1 MKKIE
6 YNSTYIPTRI
16 VEDCFNKT
24 KNFQFVDKVLTGNG
38 FTTSYLKIKPTHFN
52 QSNIIIVPN
61 KGVIKSKQQKHIHT
75 LKYGTEE
82 EKRDLPSI
90 GFFYGDDASDT
101 FQFNKFDIMMFV
113 VDSFLH
119 YKDVIV
125 ENKILIDKILIDEAH
140 SVIIQSTF
148 RKNLVDFI
156 DIIKSDFEDK
166 KIVCVTA
173 TPMLFNEVDIRI
185 YPKEVKKRDIHIS
198 SNQESSLERLKTLLK
213 DKKKCIV
220 ALQDVRLLKQLANSK
235 GVLKANIKVG
245 STLFLKLV
253 EAVNLEVD
261 EDSNLTIISSA
272 GFEGFDVEN
281 GINNFFLFEDRA
293 FDYQTFY
300 AQNLIQAIGRS
311 RQGTE
316 YIEWCRMPNMT
327 RTPMQSKE
335 AMIKIANSKKISNEK
350 KLTSKNYTFI
360 PKYFDYNQDV
370 KLGLILD
377 FKLNETK
384 YHLDYE
390 LSQADLRGV
399 NKIYEAFFKER
410 GFSLIYLNEG
420 HKRLNLKNVSHKVAF
435 RNLKLNEDIIIKN
448 SLLRGLRLNTYKKD
462 KLDYYV
468 KEYEVFLRRKYYFLD
483 ELPFSEGFVLRTCAK
498 KENLNNIEKELFAY
512 SILKDESSIN
522 EACHLICKNSIEKKK
537 EEINRNGNEFKEWKK
552 DLIENIKDRYIR
564 LIMAFSQ
571 EKIRVPK
578 KIRNSRD
585 YNLTTEVSMML
596 IKAVSDLFDI
606 DVYEFDIR
614 SCNSRIIYSMVGLPL
629 PSNFYGENKKNK
641 KKINTILNIL
651 SSEYA
656 EKKNIK
662 VSKHKENIIRNLRNL
677 GFDEKVISFLI
688 STFWNKPMDAIFNFC
703 AYHEK
708 QIIESLTNELDIYT
722 NKGMIRRHDS
732 VLYFGEINEM
742 QFNIIENF
750 KYKGTNGWFYN
761 DVNIDEIITEKAVVN
776 VPLKRAI

>member
-1 MKKIE
+1 MITKYTYSKK
-6 YNSTYIPTRI
+6 YIPTHM
-16 VEDCFNKT
+16 VEKCFNQS

-38 FTTSYLKIKPTHFN
+38 FTTSFLKIMPTHPN

-61 KGVIKSKQQKHIHT
+61 KGVIKSKQEKYIHT

-82 EKRDLPSI
+82 EKMYLPSI

-101 FQFNKFDIMMFV
+101 FQFEKFDVMMFV

-125 ENKILIDKILIDEAH
+125 ENKNLIDKILIDEAH

-148 RKNLVDFI
+148 RNNLVDFI
-156 DIIKSDFEDK
+156 DIIKNDFEDK

-185 YPKEVKKRDIHIS
+185 YPKEIKKRDIHIS
-198 SNQESSLERLKTLLK
+198 SHQESSLNRLKSLLK

-245 STLFLKLV
+245 SSLFLKIV
-253 EAVNLEVD
+253 EAVTLEID
-261 EDSNLTIISSA
+261 ENSNLTVISSA

-293 FDYQTFY
+293 YDYQTFY

-311 RQGTE
+311 RKGTD

-335 AMIKIANSKKISNEK
+335 GMIKVANSKKISNEK
-350 KLTSKNYTFI
+350 KLTDRNYKFI
-360 PKYFDYNQDV
+360 PKYFDYNQDA

-390 LSQADLRGV
+390 LSQADLRGI
-399 NKIYEAFFKER
+399 NKIYEGFFKER

-435 RNLKLNEDIIIKN
+435 KNLKINEDIIIKN
-448 SLLRGLRLNTYKKD
+448 SLLNGLKLNLYKKE

-468 KEYEVFLRRKYYFLD
+468 KEFEVYLRRKYYFL
-483 ELPFSEGFVLRTCAK
+483 EKLPFSNGFVLDHATHEAK
-498 KENLNNIEKELFAY
+498 KETLQNIEKELFAY

-522 EACHLICKNSIEKKK
+522 KACRLICKNSIDKKK
-537 EEINRNGNEFKEWKK
+537 EEINRKSTEFKQWKK

-564 LIMAFSQ
+564 LIMVFSQ
-571 EKIRVPK
+571 ERIRVPK

-585 YNLTTEVSMML
+585 YNLTTEVSIML
-596 IKAVSDLFDI
+596 INAVSELFDV
-606 DVYEFDIR
+606 DVYSFDIR

-641 KKINTILNIL
+641 KKINTMLNVL
-651 SSEYA
+651 SYEYA
-656 EKKNIK
+656 KKRRIDIGKYKKNV
-662 VSKHKENIIRNLRNL
+662 VSDLRKL
-677 GFDEKVISFLI
+677 GFDERVISFLI
-688 STFWNKPMDAIFNFC
+688 STFWNKPMDAVFNFC

-708 QIIESLTNELDIYT
+708 KIIERLTEELNIYK
-722 NKGMIRRHDS
+722 NNGIIRRHDEI
-732 VLYFGEINEM
+732 LYFGEINEM
-742 QFNIIENF
+742 QFNSIENF
-750 KYKGTNGWFYN
+750 EYKGQKGWFYN
-761 DVNIDEIITEKAVVN
+761 DVNIDEIVNEKRTKK
-776 VPLKRAI
+776 VPI

>member
-1 MKKIE
+1 M
-6 YNSTYIPTRI
+6 
-16 VEDCFNKT
+16 VEKCFNQS

-38 FTTSYLKIKPTHFN
+38 FTTSFLKIKPTHSN

-61 KGVIKSKQQKHIHT
+61 KGVIKSKQEKHIHT

-82 EKRDLPSI
+82 EKKDLPSI

-101 FQFNKFDIMMFV
+101 FQFDKFDIMMFV

-125 ENKILIDKILIDEAH
+125 ENKNLIDKILIDEAH

-148 RKNLVDFI
+148 RNNLVDFI

-185 YPKEVKKRDIHIS
+185 YPNEIKKRDIHIS
-198 SNQESSLERLKTLLK
+198 SHQESSLNRLKSLLK

-245 STLFLKLV
+245 STLFLKIV
-253 EAVNLEVD
+253 EAVTLEID
-261 EDSNLTIISSA
+261 ENSNLTIISSA

-293 FDYQTFY
+293 YDYQTFY

-311 RQGTE
+311 RKGTD

-335 AMIKIANSKKISNEK
+335 AMIKVANSKKISNEK
-350 KLTSKNYTFI
+350 KLTDRNYKFI
-360 PKYFDYNQDV
+360 PKYFDYNQDA

-390 LSQADLRGV
+390 LSQADLRGI
-399 NKIYEAFFKER
+399 NKIYEGFFKER

-435 RNLKLNEDIIIKN
+435 KNLKINEDIIIKN
-448 SLLRGLRLNTYKKD
+448 SLLNGLKLNLYKKE

-468 KEYEVFLRRKYYFLD
+468 REFEVYLRRKYYFLK
-483 ELPFSEGFVLRTCAK
+483 ELPFSNGFTFDQATPGQK
-498 KENLNNIEKELFAY
+498 KETLQNIEKELFAY

-522 EACHLICKNSIEKKK
+522 KACRLICKNSIDKKK
-537 EEINRNGNEFKEWKK
+537 EEINRKSTEFKQWKK

-596 IKAVSDLFDI
+596 INAVSELFDV
-606 DVYEFDIR
+606 DVYSFDIR

-641 KKINTILNIL
+641 KKINTMLNVL
-651 SSEYA
+651 SYEYA
-656 EKKNIK
+656 KKRKIDIGKYKKNV
-662 VSKHKENIIRNLRNL
+662 VSDLRKL
-677 GFDEKVISFLI
+677 GFDERVISFLI
-688 STFWNKPMDAIFNFC
+688 STFWNKPMDAVFNFC

-708 QIIESLTNELDIYT
+708 QIIERLTEELNIYK
-722 NKGMIRRHDS
+722 NNGIIRRHDEI
-732 VLYFGEINEM
+732 LYFGEINEM
-742 QFNIIENF
+742 QFNSIENF
-750 KYKGTNGWFYN
+750 EYKGQKGWFYN
-761 DVNIDEIITEKAVVN
+761 DVNIDEIVTEKRTKK
-776 VPLKRAI
+776 VPI

>member
-1 MKKIE
+1 MITKYKYSKK
-6 YNSTYIPTRI
+6 YIPTHM
-16 VEDCFNKT
+16 VEKCFNQS

-38 FTTSYLKIKPTHFN
+38 FTTSFLKIKPTHSN

-61 KGVIKSKQQKHIHT
+61 KGVIKSKQEKHIHT

-82 EKRDLPSI
+82 EKKDLPSI

-101 FQFNKFDIMMFV
+101 FQFDKFDIMMFV

-125 ENKILIDKILIDEAH
+125 ENKNLIDKILIDEAH

-148 RKNLVDFI
+148 RNNLVDFI

-185 YPKEVKKRDIHIS
+185 YPNEIKKRDIHIS
-198 SNQESSLERLKTLLK
+198 SHQESSLNRLKSLLK

-245 STLFLKLV
+245 STLFLKIV
-253 EAVNLEVD
+253 EAVTLEID
-261 EDSNLTIISSA
+261 ENSNLTIISSA

-293 FDYQTFY
+293 YDYQTFY

-311 RQGTE
+311 RKGTD

-335 AMIKIANSKKISNEK
+335 AMIKVANSKKISNEK
-350 KLTSKNYTFI
+350 KLTDRNYKFI
-360 PKYFDYNQDV
+360 PKYFDYNQDA

-390 LSQADLRGV
+390 LSQADLRGI
-399 NKIYEAFFKER
+399 NKIYEGFFKER

-435 RNLKLNEDIIIKN
+435 KNLKINEDIIIKN
-448 SLLRGLRLNTYKKD
+448 SLLNGLKLNLYKKE

-468 KEYEVFLRRKYYFLD
+468 REFEVYLRRKYYFLK
-483 ELPFSEGFVLRTCAK
+483 ELPFSNGFTFDQATPGQK
-498 KENLNNIEKELFAY
+498 KETLQNIEKELFAY

-522 EACHLICKNSIEKKK
+522 KACRLICKNSIDKKK
-537 EEINRNGNEFKEWKK
+537 EEINRKSTEFKQWKK

-596 IKAVSDLFDI
+596 INAVSELFDV
-606 DVYEFDIR
+606 DVYSFDIR

-641 KKINTILNIL
+641 KKINTMLNVL
-651 SSEYA
+651 SYEYA
-656 EKKNIK
+656 KKRKIDIGKYKKNV
-662 VSKHKENIIRNLRNL
+662 VSDLRKL
-677 GFDEKVISFLI
+677 GFDERVISFLI
-688 STFWNKPMDAIFNFC
+688 STFWNKPMDAVFNFC

-708 QIIESLTNELDIYT
+708 QIIERLTEELNIYT
-722 NKGMIRRHDS
+722 NNGIIRRQDEI
-732 VLYFGEINEM
+732 LYFGEINEM
-742 QFNIIENF
+742 QFNSIENF
-750 KYKGTNGWFYN
+750 EYKGQKGWFYN
-761 DVNIDEIITEKAVVN
+761 DVNIDEIVTEKRTKK
-776 VPLKRAI
+776 VPI